1 MTTPAQ
7 GNGWQHEGEQRPD
20 ADSRRA
26 GLARDAGLRRI
37 SRLTGLAV
45 AVAIALTVGLSEVAA
60 RTLPGQSSHHSASKR
75 RTEARVSTI
84 PAPSSQSDQASSTLQ
99 QPEQTPQPSAASG
112 GTVSGGS

>member
-1 MTTPAQ
+1 MTTPAP
-7 GNGWQHEGEQRPD
+7 GNGRQHEGEQRPD

-60 RTLPGQSSHHSASKR
+60 RTLPGHSSRHTTSKR
-75 RTEARVSTI
+75 QAKPQVSTI
-84 PAPSSQSDQASSTLQ
+84 PAPSSQPDQGSSTLQ
-99 QPEQTPQPSAASG
+99 QPEQAPQPSAAAG
-112 GTVSGGS
+112 GAVSGGS